1 MDKKILV
8 AVDDSRHCRACVTYI
23 SKLSSIIP
31 DLHMTLCHIQPA
43 ISQFLIDEAKTD
55 ARARTELNKIVRK
68 NESAANDMLTG
79 IRKRLTSDGFNP
91 DSIDTLTRPKDL
103 GLAKDIIEIAQE
115 GQYDAIAAG
124 RRGLS
129 GLQEM
134 VLGSLT
140 AKLAEHSA
148 VIPVWI
154 ISGRVPNTRL
164 LLAVDGSESA
174 YRAVDHVSFMLDGN
188 PDVRLTLFH
197 AVPRLKDYCEIDFSD
212 TDKDIAEFMVE
223 DDKRCLTRFYAHAMK
238 RFKEAGLDE
247 KQIEIKETR
256 QKGNVGKAIV
266 RKVKQGDYGTVVVG
280 RRGLSRSFFMGST
293 SKYVLG
299 QADKQAVW
307 TVS

>member
-1 MDKKILV
+1 MEKKVLV

-23 SKLSSIIP
+23 GKLSGIIP
-31 DLHMTLCHIQPA
+31 NLHMTLCHIQPA
-43 ISQFLIDEAKTD
+43 VSQFLIDEAKTD
-55 ARARTELNKIVRK
+55 ARARTELNKILRK
-68 NESAANDMLTG
+68 NESAASDMLTG
-79 IRKRLTSDGFNP
+79 IRSRLEADGFDP
-91 DSIDTLTRPKDL
+91 SRVDTLTRPKDL

-140 AKLAEHSA
+140 SKLAEHSA

-154 ISGRVPNTRL
+154 ISGKVPNTRL

-188 PDVRLTLFH
+188 PDVKVTLFH
-197 AVPRLKDYCEIDFSD
+197 AVPRLNDYCEIDFSD
-212 TDKDIAEFMVE
+212 TDPDIEEFLVE

-238 RFKEAGLDE
+238 RFREAGLDE

-256 QKGNVGKAIV
+256 RKGNVGKAIV
-266 RKVKQGDYGTVVVG
+266 RTAKKGDYGTVVIG
-280 RRGLSRSFFMGST
+280 RRGLGRSFFMGSI

-307 TVS
+307 MVS